1 MYLPAFCG
9 KFLSACQEIQEEST
23 QCALPSSSSPALPLP
38 LPSLRPRWP
47 GEHLRIL
54 CPVHPRG
61 FYADFLVEC
70 LRELRSEEVSLAR
83 RDRAAGEHVVLLGSD
98 GGCYAGFALRFWSEG
113 PICGLPRRTAH
124 ASWQRW
130 MTSRERTYR
139 IQGAELFGLRLN
151 GRGLDSDFLFR
162 HLAASSHIAMH
173 MLVVYAPHNS
183 QGAAR
188 FPGQARSLV
197 VMQTE

>member
-1 MYLPAFCG
+1 
-9 KFLSACQEIQEEST
+9 
-23 QCALPSSSSPALPLP
+23 
-38 LPSLRPRWP
+38 
-47 GEHLRIL
+47 
-54 CPVHPRG
+54 
-61 FYADFLVEC
+61 VEC

-162 HLAASSHIAMH
+162 HLAASSHITMH